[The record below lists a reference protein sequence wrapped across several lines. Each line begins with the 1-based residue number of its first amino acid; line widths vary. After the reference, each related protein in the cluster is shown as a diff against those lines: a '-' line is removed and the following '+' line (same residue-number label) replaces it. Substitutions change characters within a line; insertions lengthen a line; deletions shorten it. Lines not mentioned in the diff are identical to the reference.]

1 MHHKKVQIFV
11 ESCKKFFVKKDK
23 RVALGRELDTMLKEQ
38 TDGTY
43 LLENK
48 FKNFASKNE
57 PILWFMNSFLG
68 FMDSLMFPPYST
80 YYNYNKFML
89 DVRFFYRLLKLTN
102 VEKRIIRDLIKIT
115 ITKQNIKTIVYFLEN
130 QLKLRDMSKNI
141 SKQLKSCSKFYVVK
155 PNILL

>member
-1 MHHKKVQIFV
+1 
-11 ESCKKFFVKKDK
+11 
-23 RVALGRELDTMLKEQ
+23 
-38 TDGTY
+38 
-43 LLENK
+43 
-48 FKNFASKNE
+48 
-57 PILWFMNSFLG
+57 MNSFLG

-130 QLKLRDMSKNI
+130 QLNLRKSSKKRSN
-141 SKQLKSCSKFYVVK
+141 QLNCFCKFYYVK
-155 PNILL
+155 LNRLFLFSLRAFLS

>member
-1 MHHKKVQIFV
+1 M
-11 ESCKKFFVKKDK
+11 KKDK

-43 LLENK
+43 FLENK
-48 FKNFASKNE
+48 IRNFASKNE
-57 PILWFMNSFLG
+57 PILGFMNSFLE
-68 FMDSLMFPPYST
+68 FMNSLMFPPYST
-80 YYNYNKFML
+80 YYNYNKLML

-130 QLKLRDMSKNI
+130 QLNLRK
-141 SKQLKSCSKFYVVK
+141 
-155 PNILL
+155 